1 MNNNN
6 NNNNS
11 NNNNKY
17 NFNYEEVGE
26 IKDLLEAV
34 IIDIDDVRALSILLA
49 KFFTNRQ
56 ILESEHFRSFIVS
69 TNFSEY
75 GVLAEEIPK
84 KLYNLQEELED
95 IVKNKLEVKK

>member
-1 MNNNN
+1 MK
-6 NNNNS
+6 S
-11 NNNNKY
+11 NK
-17 NFNYEEVGE
+17 
-26 IKDLLEAV
+26 EAKEKLS
-34 IIDIDDVRALSILLA
+34 IELIDELSDIRHDIDDVRALSILVA
-49 KFFTNRQ
+49 KFFNNRQ

>member
-1 MNNNN
+1 M

-34 IIDIDDVRALSILLA
+34 IIDLD
-49 KFFTNRQ
+49 
-56 ILESEHFRSFIVS
+56 FIKS
-69 TNFSEY
+69 YARIIED
-75 GVLAEEIPK
+75 K
-84 KLYNLQEELED
+84 LED
-95 IVKNKLEVKK
+95 IRTGHHLDQRKDITTDLTTMLALEYNEAQRDLA